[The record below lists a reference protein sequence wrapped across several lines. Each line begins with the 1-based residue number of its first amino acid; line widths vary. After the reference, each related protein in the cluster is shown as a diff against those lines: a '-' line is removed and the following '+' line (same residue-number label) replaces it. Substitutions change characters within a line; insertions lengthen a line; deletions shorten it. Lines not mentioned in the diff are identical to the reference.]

1 MIRVSIVEDDQLTRE
16 SLAELLSMAKGLEV
30 LATYPDAESALAAV
44 PAQTPDVMLVDI
56 NLPGQSGIECVTQL
70 KAQLPALQVLM
81 LTTYDNS
88 DAIFDSLRAGAG
100 GYLLKR
106 TRGPELI
113 AAIKEVHEGGSPM
126 SASIAR
132 KVVTAFRQSADSPGD
147 EVRLSP
153 REEEVL
159 RFLAKGHRSKEST
172 HAN

>member
-1 MIRVSIVEDDQLTRE
+1 MIRISIVEDDQVTRE
-16 SLAELLSMAKGLEV
+16 SLAELLSLAKGLEV

-132 KVVTAFRQSADSPGD
+132 KVVTYFQAPPKPGSNAFVTIGCTTKARNAPATI
-147 EVRLSP
+147 RNP
-153 REEEVL
+153 RTNYPV
-159 RFLAKGHRSKEST
+159 
-172 HAN
+172 